1 MKTLETVIQSRGSS
15 FADRLVFTSGIY
27 CLITS
32 GDQGYDRWD
41 GTAVSAVECGRA
53 NGLCT
58 TDKDKAYKLWG
69 EYIADHAFK

>member
-1 MKTLETVIQSRGSS
+1 MKTLETALQSRGSLFS
-15 FADRLVFTSGIY
+15 DKLVFTSGLY

-41 GTAVSAVECGRA
+41 GSARSAVECGRT

-58 TDKDKAYKLWG
+58 TDKAKAYALWG
-69 EYIADHAFK
+69 EYIAHHTFK

>member
-1 MKTLETVIQSRGSS
+1 MKTLETSIQSRGSS
-15 FADRLVFTSGIY
+15 FADRLIYTSGLY

-41 GTAVSAVECGRA
+41 GSAVSAVACGRA

-58 TDKDKAYKLWG
+58 ANKAEAYKLWG
-69 EYIADHAFK
+69 EYIANHEYK